1 MPSSPSPLSATTE
14 SPGRRRASAASTALA
29 SAPAPTLTAVE
40 VESDLSEIVEPTESN
55 TQLRRERS
63 AQLTADLLAAAD
75 EVQDKETRRR
85 LVLLHLDAA
94 ESVARH
100 YGRRGQDHQ
109 DLVQVARL
117 GLVEA
122 SIRYDPAQG
131 SFLGFALPTMMGVIR
146 RHFRDRAWSVKPPR
160 CIQENAAVIARAR
173 EDLTH
178 ELLRWPTISE
188 LADHLGLTEAE
199 VRAARQVDGCFQ
211 ASSLDVPM
219 GQRAESLGETLS
231 TVESR
236 YDLVETSL
244 TLGPAYRQLSE
255 RDRRLIYLRF
265 YSEMSQREI
274 ANEFGVSQM
283 QISRWLV
290 RVLRSLRQYLGEDTE
305 PVRLAG

>member
-1 MPSSPSPLSATTE
+1 MPSSITTIGPTTE
-14 SPGRRRASAASTALA
+14 SSRAGRGTS
-29 SAPAPTLTAVE
+29 SAPAADQAEVVE
-40 VESDLSEIVEPTESN
+40 LTESN
-55 TQLRRERS
+55 AQLRRERS
-63 AQLTADLLAAAD
+63 AQLTADLLAAED
-75 EVQDKETRRR
+75 ETRDKEMRRR

-188 LADHLGLTEAE
+188 LSHHLGLTEAE

-231 TVESR
+231 AVESR
-236 YDLVETSL
+236 YDHVETSL
-244 TLGPAYRQLSE
+244 TLGPACRQLSE

-283 QISRWLV
+283 QISRSLV

>member
-1 MPSSPSPLSATTE
+1 MTIAINPNLDLSA
-14 SPGRRRASAASTALA
+14 RDLASEDAST
-29 SAPAPTLTAVE
+29 TTTTANG
-40 VESDLSEIVEPTESN
+40 DLDKIVEPVERN
-55 TQLRRERS
+55 PQLRRERS
-63 AQLTADLLAAAD
+63 AQLTAELLTAAD
-75 EVQDKETRRR
+75 ETQAQELRRR

-100 YGRRGQDHQ
+100 YGGRGQDHQ

-122 SIRYDPAQG
+122 SVRYDPSLG

-160 CIQENAAVIARAR
+160 CIQENAAVVARAR

-178 ELLRWPTISE
+178 ELLRWPTVSE
-188 LADHLGLTEAE
+188 LAEYLSLTEDE

-211 ASSLDVPM
+211 ASSLDVPV
-219 GQRAESLGETLS
+219 GQRAESLGESLS
-231 TVESR
+231 QVESR

-244 TLGPAYRQLSE
+244 TLQPAYRQLSE
-255 RDRRLIYLRF
+255 RDRRLVYLRF
-265 YSEMSQREI
+265 YSELSQREI
-274 ANEFGVSQM
+274 ADEFGVSQM

-290 RVLRSLRQYLGEDTE
+290 RVLRSLRQYLSEDDE
-305 PVRLAG
+305 QVPLAS